1 EHAARAERGPPRRRH
16 LQRGRRQVAAPAEGR
31 QPRVLHAGA
40 ARLQHRRV
48 PRHGGGARGHRGRR
62 RRRGGEAGHAGAAD
76 AVDAGLHLQGRV
88 RGQPGRAVRVQRGRR
103 RVRQGVRRR
112 QRAGA
117 APLLGP
123 VLEGQEVPELVVGG
137 GHEALAPHHQR
148 LRLRRRRQEDRA
160 DGKRPT
166 GICQERGHPV
176 EVPGGAGERSR
187 LLRQQVP
194 AGHHPQLRDRRPRHD
209 RGDPVVVPLRALQ
222 EPEHPGQDRAGGA
235 RRHLGR
241 RRRPRRSRARRVPD
255 RGRHQQ
261 DALPAR
267 GADGDPPALPF
278 RTHRRQVLLFGRHV
292 AGRLRCQERGHGELP
307 AVPNGQDA
315 VPVGRGRR
323 GVQAGEVAGRR
334 RRLRPR
340 EPLQVHGFP

>member
-1 EHAARAERGPPRRRH
+1 MMG
-16 LQRGRRQVAAPAEGR
+16 
-31 QPRVLHAGA
+31 
-40 ARLQHRRV
+40 
-48 PRHGGGARGHRGRR
+48 
-62 RRRGGEAGHAGAAD
+62 
-76 AVDAGLHLQGRV
+76 
-88 RGQPGRAVRVQRGRR
+88 
-103 RVRQGVRRR
+103 
-112 QRAGA
+112 
-117 APLLGP
+117 
-123 VLEGQEVPELVVGG
+123 
-137 GHEALAPHHQR
+137 
-148 LRLRRRRQEDRA
+148 A
-160 DGKRPT
+160 DGSTRGDDSPDTVTFSLT
-166 GICQERGHPV
+166 GQERGHPV

-278 RTHRRQVLLFGRHV
+278 RTHRELFGTRHLPGTHTSWLVLHRTSVVGGLVGWWMTSLGALCCCCAGRQVLLFGRHV

-340 EPLQVHGFP
+340 EPLQVHGFPGEISRSTTLFCAVAVHSFSQFT

>member
-1 EHAARAERGPPRRRH
+1 VLTADHGLATDPTHGALPDTCSRPSVILGAPAPRRRQEPELPASGWHRAAPAVQLRPPDGVPNRALPQVPYLPHAYPDLQLHLHRGARERGVHPQDQLRQLRQGEHAARAERGPPRRRH

-123 VLEGQEVPELVVGG
+123 VLEGQEVPELLVGG

-166 GICQERGHPV
+166 GICE
-176 EVPGGAGERSR
+176 
-187 LLRQQVP
+187 
-194 AGHHPQLRDRRPRHD
+194 
-209 RGDPVVVPLRALQ
+209 
-222 EPEHPGQDRAGGA
+222 
-235 RRHLGR
+235 
-241 RRRPRRSRARRVPD
+241 PRRYYLSVHDGCRRE
-255 RGRHQQ
+255 HE
-261 DALPAR
+261 
-267 GADGDPPALPF
+267 
-278 RTHRRQVLLFGRHV
+278 RR
-292 AGRLRCQERGHGELP
+292 
-307 AVPNGQDA
+307 
-315 VPVGRGRR
+315 
-323 GVQAGEVAGRR
+323 
-334 RRLRPR
+334 
-340 EPLQVHGFP
+340 